1 MENNRKGLT
10 AVLAIIFYILFF
22 VILKST
28 AGSDNALLVIVL
40 FLGIGGFLFARERL
54 RNGSRA
60 LKDGIEGARRASGKG
75 FEGTVSRGLFYA
87 MGSFFLG
94 LFVAPYQYAKMV
106 ARLLPAKTVDGIRD
120 RVSGA
125 VQRQNTPDTRTET
138 QPPRQPVQAQPKPQ
152 PVRQTQPVQTTR
164 SAQPVTRSQPAPK
177 RETETQAEKEA
188 RWARMREEA
197 RERQARAFG
206 QTSQTAKPQMTS
218 QQKEHIQS
226 LRELYTPAPKQGEET
241 QAEKEA
247 RWARMREEARERQSR
262 GFDSRRYGSGSSAS
276 SASSAPRTP
285 ADLVLTAGRNTLASI
300 REKQQALNDPKLNT
314 ILDEL
319 YWKTESIFKAV
330 EENPF
335 LVSKV
340 REYAIKDLST
350 LYNQLD
356 YYHRNLRFLTT
367 AGQKQDAYSVL
378 LENANLALTTC
389 RQTLSLMS

>member
-1 MENNRKGLT
+1 MREE
-10 AVLAIIFYILFF
+10 
-22 VILKST
+22 
-28 AGSDNALLVIVL
+28 
-40 FLGIGGFLFARERL
+40 ARERQ
-54 RNGSRA
+54 
-60 LKDGIEGARRASGKG
+60 AR
-75 FEGTVSRGLFYA
+75 
-87 MGSFFLG
+87 SFGQTF
-94 LFVAPYQYAKMV
+94 Q
-106 ARLLPAKTVDGIRD
+106 T
-120 RVSGA
+120 S
-125 VQRQNTPDTRTET
+125 Q
-138 QPPRQPVQAQPKPQ
+138 PQ
-152 PVRQTQPVQTTR
+152 PTSQQKEHVQSTR
-164 SAQPVTRSQPAPK
+164 ELYTPAPK

-206 QTSQTAKPQMTS
+206 QTSQTAKPQLTS

-226 LRELYTPAPKQGEET
+226 LRERYTPAPKQGEET

-300 REKQQALNDPKLNT
+300 REKQQAINDPKLNT

-330 EENPF
+330 EENPS

-378 LENANLALTTC
+378 LENANLVLTTC
-389 RQTLSLMS
+389 RQTLSLIS